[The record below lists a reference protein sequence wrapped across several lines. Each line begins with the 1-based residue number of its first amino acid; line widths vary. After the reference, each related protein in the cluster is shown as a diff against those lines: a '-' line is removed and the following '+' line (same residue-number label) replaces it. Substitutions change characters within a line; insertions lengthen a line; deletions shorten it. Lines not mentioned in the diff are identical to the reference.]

1 MRVFTCLEQ
10 LFRNKSLVKN
20 CEEFL
25 DRTNSMI
32 NANMEEELFE
42 LFSHKLGCKER
53 GRCRKR
59 CLLQSKSNSIKA
71 QNQQT
76 S

>member
-1 MRVFTCLEQ
+1 
-10 LFRNKSLVKN
+10 
-20 CEEFL
+20 
-25 DRTNSMI
+25 MI
-32 NANMEEELFE
+32 NANMDEELFE
-42 LFSHKLGCKER
+42 LFSHKLGSKER

-59 CLLQSKSNSIKA
+59 CLLQGKSNSIKA

>member
-1 MRVFTCLEQ
+1 M
-10 LFRNKSLVKN
+10 
-20 CEEFL
+20 
-25 DRTNSMI
+25 D
-32 NANMEEELFE
+32 EELFE
-42 LFSHKLGCKER
+42 LFTHKLGSKER